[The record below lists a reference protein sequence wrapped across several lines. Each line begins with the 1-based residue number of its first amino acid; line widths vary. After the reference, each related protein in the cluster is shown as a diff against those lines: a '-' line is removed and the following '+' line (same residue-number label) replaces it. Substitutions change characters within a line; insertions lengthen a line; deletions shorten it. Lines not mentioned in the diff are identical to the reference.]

1 MFKEFFNLKQRSPFA
16 IHNPVGVKLLSRL
29 LLKFSHL
36 NEHKFLR
43 NSKDAPSSMLC
54 VIVALKLKL
63 RNRSLVLMLFIFCR
77 KKKKLL
83 NSLFEINVSLKN
95 LNDKMLLDI
104 FVFGPT
110 NIKTLSIRR
119 HFLIQLTSLKLP
131 NALKDHHS
139 AADTTL

>member
-1 MFKEFFNLKQRSPFA
+1 MQTIVFPLCVNGWHKLDKSWGKVENIKHLKSMFKEFFNLKQRSPFA

-43 NSKDAPSSMLC
+43 NSRDAPSSMLC

-104 FVFGPT
+104 
-110 NIKTLSIRR
+110 
-119 HFLIQLTSLKLP
+119 
-131 NALKDHHS
+131 
-139 AADTTL
+139 